1 MSNNRYAPPVAAVG
15 DIAEEG
21 PPRPLQVTWA
31 VRLLWATTICSLPQ
45 LYAAAVH
52 APSTA
57 GLIVTL
63 AFEGLMIA
71 FGCFLYV
78 CIHRGRNWARIVTL
92 ILTVL
97 STAAGVLALDIT
109 RLPALEQAFDV
120 INMAVDIVC
129 MVLLFVPPSG
139 AWFKARAAS

>member
-15 DIAEEG
+15 DIAEER

-45 LYAAAVH
+45 LYASAVH

-71 FGCFLYV
+71 SIFFIFSFSFQKLNNSPSRPFNRKKSFV
-78 CIHRGRNWARIVTL
+78 V
-92 ILTVL
+92 
-97 STAAGVLALDIT
+97 
-109 RLPALEQAFDV
+109 QA
-120 INMAVDIVC
+120 
-129 MVLLFVPPSG
+129 
-139 AWFKARAAS
+139 